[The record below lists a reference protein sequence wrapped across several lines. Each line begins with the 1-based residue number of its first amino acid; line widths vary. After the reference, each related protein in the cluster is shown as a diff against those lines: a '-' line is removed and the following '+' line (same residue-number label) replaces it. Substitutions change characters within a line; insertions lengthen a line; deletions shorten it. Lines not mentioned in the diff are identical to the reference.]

1 MKLIEL
7 IIDQDMELSGID
19 AVSIVENPAIEENFV
34 ALNSQNE
41 FCFAEVSKEK
51 QIIMGALL
59 VPDKLIYRRDDKNG
73 EYNIYFSKDTI
84 RQCMELYFKNGN
96 QNNATFE
103 HQQDIQGLT
112 MIESWIVEDLEND
125 KSKLYNLNVPIGTW
139 CGTMKVNNEV
149 IWNDFVKT
157 GKVKGF
163 SIEGYFADKAKL
175 KATDP
180 EEEELNEIKELLNAY
195 FLESYTDYPEQAK
208 KNAQIALDY
217 ADKNG
222 WGSCGTPVGKQRANQ
237 LAKGE
242 AISEDTIARMAS
254 FARQRQNSDR
264 PLGEGCG
271 RLMWQAWGGD
281 AGVDWASN
289 KLKSIRKDLAT
300 NMPHYTA
307 DGKLYTGETHKDANG
322 KLMTGA
328 EYSETSEFLYH
339 NYQLAKIGERGG
351 VTKSDKAP
359 KSGTENKNPKGV
371 GSAKG
376 DSSNSRGSEVP
387 KAVEESL
394 QKKADDF
401 NEKYKEK
408 LGYGVTIG
416 QLKTVYMRGFGAFNS
431 SHSPLV
437 KSPQQWAGARV
448 NAYLYLIKNGRP
460 ENPKYVSDYDLL
472 PSKHPKK

>member
-7 IIDQDMELSGID
+7 IIDENMEMSGID
-19 AVSIVENPAIEENFV
+19 AVSIVENPAIEANFV
-34 ALNSQNE
+34 ALNQQMEYNL
-41 FCFAEVSKEK
+41 AKVDDDKRL
-51 QIIMGALL
+51 IMGALL
-59 VPDKLIYRRDDKNG
+59 IPNKEIYRRDDKNG

-103 HQQDIQGLT
+103 HNQEINGLT

-149 IWNDFVKT
+149 IWNDFIKT

-175 KATDP
+175 NATDP
-180 EEEELNEIKELLNAY
+180 DEEEFNEIKDFLTAY
-195 FLESYTDYPEQAK
+195 FLESYTDYPQQASD
-208 KNAQIALDY
+208 NAQIALDY

-222 WGSCGTPVGKQRANQ
+222 WGSCGTAVGKARANQ
-237 LAKGE
+237 LANRE
-242 AISEDTIARMAS
+242 PISEDTISRMAS
-254 FARQRQNSDR
+254 FARQKQNSNR

-281 AGVDWASN
+281 AGVDWASK

-307 DGKLYTGETHKDANG
+307 DGKLYTGETHISNG

-328 EYSETSEFLYH
+328 EHSETSELLYH

-351 VTKSDKAP
+351 VAKSDKAP
-359 KSGTENKNPKGV
+359 NSDTKNTDPKGK
-371 GSAKG
+371 GTAKG
-376 DSSNSRGSEVP
+376 DASNSRGAVVP

-401 NEKYKEK
+401 NERYKDK

-416 QLKTVYMRGFGAFNS
+416 QLKTVYVRGFGAFGS

-437 KSPQQWAGARV
+437 KSPQQWASARV
-448 NAYLYLIKNGRP
+448 NAYLYLVKNGRP
-460 ENPKYVSDYDLL
+460 ENPKYVSDNDLL
-472 PSKHPKK
+472 PAKHPKK